1 MMIMRVKKAKKQALK
16 NTMKKT
22 EKTKRPSKSY
32 KYESR
37 HNHAVRRERGPDGR
51 FLKSNFINK
60 KQWK

>member
-1 MMIMRVKKAKKQALK
+1 MKKA
-16 NTMKKT
+16 
-22 EKTKRPSKSY
+22 EKTKLPSKPY

-51 FLKSNFINK
+51 FLKSNFVKK